1 MMKFTEFKKQ
11 YQEILLVSTMDNPNV
26 EFTKSVDSSIVINI
40 NKELSASVIYA
51 IWFFNEHVFSG
62 EITVNN
68 SRKTEFSVNRDGVT
82 DTFRLT
88 SAQQNPQKCDIKS
101 YMNQF
106 EKSFNMKCEIE
117 RLKALRDS
125 R

>member
-1 MMKFTEFKKQ
+1 MKFTEFKKQ

-51 IWFFNEHVFSG
+51 IWFFNEHGFSG
-62 EITVNN
+62 ELTVNN
-68 SRKTEFSVNRDGVT
+68 SSKTEFSVNRDGVT